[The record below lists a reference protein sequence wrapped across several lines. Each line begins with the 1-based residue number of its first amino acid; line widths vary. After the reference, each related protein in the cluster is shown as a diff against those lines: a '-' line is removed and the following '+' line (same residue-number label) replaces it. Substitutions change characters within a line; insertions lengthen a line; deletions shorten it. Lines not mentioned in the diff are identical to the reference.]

1 LAQLKAPYRHRFGG
15 NVLLIPRNFSN
26 IRFVEQPIGYTSST
40 LGVFYDKPTECV
52 TQREKLLLWAIGAFL
67 RSRIALYLVATTG
80 RRWLMDRRNI
90 EPTDLAALPLPFTGR
105 DDPRIDELLSKD
117 GADLENH
124 LLKTLGFDGDFGA
137 AIHEFLNFR
146 MGFQD
151 GDVPERALL
160 RPNAKTISKYESV
173 LKRNLDGLIGRRG
186 AFRVA
191 SSIDKRA
198 GIGAVAAHFQES
210 SDSSAEEGAAASLCQ
225 TALAIYERSSANS
238 FSDSLSAAYDE
249 QTSSVT
255 FIKPL
260 EFFRWTVDSAFADSR
275 QMMNTFVA
283 GPP

>member
-105 DDPRIDELLSKD
+105 
-117 GADLENH
+117 
-124 LLKTLGFDGDFGA
+124 GFDGDFGA
-137 AIHEFLNFR
+137 ANHEFLNFR